1 MTNEQI
7 DKFLSNDGKSNSL
20 VRISFK
26 TRNSIQGIFIQT
38 PDFNELKSKNFWRI
52 VSEANF
58 EQWKKS
64 KDYNLCRM
72 FNGAEFT
79 KLASV

>member
-7 DKFLSNDGKSNSL
+7 EKFLSNDGKSNNL
-20 VRISFK
+20 VRISFQ

-38 PDFNELKSKNFWRI
+38 PDFDELKSKNFWRI

-79 KLASV
+79 KLAAV

>member
-1 MTNEQI
+1 MTTEQI
-7 DKFLSNDGKSNSL
+7 EKFFSL
-20 VRISFK
+20 NKNVNVPVRISFK
-26 TRNSIQGIFIQT
+26 TRNAITGIFIQT

-58 EQWKKS
+58 AQWNKS

-72 FNGAEFT
+72 FNGSEFT
-79 KLASV
+79 KLATL